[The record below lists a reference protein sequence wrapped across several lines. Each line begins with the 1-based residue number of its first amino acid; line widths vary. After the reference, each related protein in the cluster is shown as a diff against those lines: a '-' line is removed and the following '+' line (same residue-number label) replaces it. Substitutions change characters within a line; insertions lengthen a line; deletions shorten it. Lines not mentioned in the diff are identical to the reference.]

1 MLLQLLTLGLFLLPW
16 PTKKGVAVVLNQ
28 RPLALYGTTDHGTIT
43 GHHERKVDQRLLTV
57 SNRLR
62 PQTAVAT
69 SGEIPTENFTDMQGA
84 LALRV

>member
-1 MLLQLLTLGLFLLPW
+1 MSLQLLTLGLFLLPL
-16 PTKKGVAVVLNQ
+16 PTNKGVAVVLNQ
-28 RPLALYGTTDHGTIT
+28 RPLALYGTTDHGIIT
-43 GHHERKVDQRLLTV
+43 GYHERKVYQRSLRV

-69 SGEIPTENFTDMQGA
+69 SGEIPTENFTDMLGA